1 MLLAIAADAADV
13 PIMDAL
19 GWGFGTAARY
29 HAFDKIFDL
38 YYLAIALIV
47 AQDLWQEKS
56 LRRVAGILFFW
67 RLLGVLTFELTG
79 SRQMIFFAPNVF
91 ENFYLLVAGAK
102 TVAPR
107 LRLDSWK
114 GITILLAVAAI
125 PKIAQEY
132 IMHFTEFPT
141 WIFLK
146 RHLFW
151 WLDAL

>member
-1 MLLAIAADAADV
+1 
-13 PIMDAL
+13 
-19 GWGFGTAARY
+19 
-29 HAFDKIFDL
+29 
-38 YYLAIALIV
+38 
-47 AQDLWQEKS
+47 
-56 LRRVAGILFFW
+56 
-67 RLLGVLTFELTG
+67 
-79 SRQMIFFAPNVF
+79 MIFFAPNVF